1 MNTKFNNIDVHAV
14 SELVWTEMSMLR
26 RRVVVTGL
34 GLVTPLGVGVSRVWK
49 KLLDGESG
57 ISKLEST
64 DELDYSSLPCQVNI
78 CMCLVTVVAYLPT
91 CK

>member
-1 MNTKFNNIDVHAV
+1 MCVNSVHVQALDPSFINFGV
-14 SELVWTEMSMLR
+14 AEMSMLR

-57 ISKLEST
+57 IGKLEST
-64 DELDYSSLPCQVNI
+64 DELDYSGLPCQVK
-78 CMCLVTVVAYLPT
+78 CQCLHL
-91 CK
+91 

>member
-1 MNTKFNNIDVHAV
+1 
-14 SELVWTEMSMLR
+14 MSVLR

-57 ISKLEST
+57 IRKLEST
-64 DELDYSSLPCQVNI
+64 DELDYSGLPCQVTSTHYCTCI
-78 CMCLVTVVAYLPT
+78 QTYVDDKYYLQ
-91 CK
+91 